1 MVPFNRHNVIFTH
14 LICILYCESDI
25 FDSMK
30 KYRAIIID
38 DEKNVREVL
47 ELLLL
52 RYCPEVEVAG
62 LAPSAAEGRKLIKE
76 YAIDIIFLD
85 ISMPKEDGFT
95 FLNSINK
102 EDYCIIFVTAF
113 EDYALRALKASAI
126 DYLLKPITPQDLMEA
141 VTKAIRHRELVL
153 SREQE
158 KKIYHESL
166 DNLNENINIG
176 SKLIKKITVAEQFG
190 FQLIN
195 TSDIMY
201 LEADS
206 NYTILHLSGLK
217 KIVASRTMGDFEK
230 ILDQPDFFRIHK
242 SIIININ
249 FLKAYSSY
257 QGNFVELTDGTSL
270 SISRRRLN
278 DFRDAIKLF
287 TKSLD

>member
-1 MVPFNRHNVIFTH
+1 
-14 LICILYCESDI
+14 
-25 FDSMK
+25 MK
-30 KYRAIIID
+30 KFRAIIID
-38 DEKNVREVL
+38 DERNVREVL

-62 LAPSAAEGRKLIKE
+62 LASSAAEGRKLLKE
-76 YAIDIIFLD
+76 YAVDIIFLD
-85 ISMPKEDGFT
+85 ISMPKEDGFS
-95 FLNSINK
+95 FLNSIHK

-126 DYLLKPITPQDLMEA
+126 DYLLKPITPQDLIEA
-141 VTKAIRHRELVL
+141 VTKAIRHRELVQ

-166 DNLNENINIG
+166 DNLNENIHIG
-176 SKLIKKITVAEQFG
+176 SKHINKITVAEQFG
-190 FQLIN
+190 FQLVN

-257 QGNFVELTDGTSL
+257 QGNFVELIDGTSL

-278 DFRDAIKLF
+278 DFREAIKLF

>member
-1 MVPFNRHNVIFTH
+1 
-14 LICILYCESDI
+14 
-25 FDSMK
+25 MK

-38 DEKNVREVL
+38 DERNVREVL

-52 RYCPEVEVAG
+52 RYCPEIEIAG
-62 LAPSAAEGRKLIKE
+62 LASSAAEGRKLLKE
-76 YAIDIIFLD
+76 YAVDIIFLD
-85 ISMPKEDGFT
+85 ISMPKEDGFS
-95 FLNSINK
+95 FLNSVNK

-126 DYLLKPITPQDLMEA
+126 DYLLKPITPQDLIEA
-141 VTKAIRHRELVL
+141 VTKATRHRELVQ

-158 KKIYHESL
+158 KNVYHESL

-176 SKLIKKITVAEQFG
+176 FKRINKITIAEQFG
-190 FQLIN
+190 FQLVN

-206 NYTILHLSGLK
+206 NYTIIHLSGLK

-249 FLKAYSSY
+249 YLKAYSSY
-257 QGNFVELTDGTSL
+257 QGNFVELIDGTSL

-278 DFRDAIKLF
+278 DFREAIKFF

>member
-1 MVPFNRHNVIFTH
+1 
-14 LICILYCESDI
+14 
-25 FDSMK
+25 
-30 KYRAIIID
+30 
-38 DEKNVREVL
+38 
-47 ELLLL
+47 
-52 RYCPEVEVAG
+52 
-62 LAPSAAEGRKLIKE
+62 
-76 YAIDIIFLD
+76 
-85 ISMPKEDGFT
+85 MPKEDGFS
-95 FLNSINK
+95 FLNSIHK

-126 DYLLKPITPQDLMEA
+126 DYLLKPITPQDLIEA
-141 VTKAIRHRELVL
+141 VTKAIHHRELVQ

-166 DNLNENINIG
+166 DNLNENIHIG
-176 SKLIKKITVAEQFG
+176 SKHINKITVAEQFG
-190 FQLIN
+190 FQLVN

-257 QGNFVELTDGTSL
+257 QGNFVELIDGTSL

-278 DFRDAIKLF
+278 DFREAIKLF

>member
-1 MVPFNRHNVIFTH
+1 
-14 LICILYCESDI
+14 
-25 FDSMK
+25 MK

-38 DEKNVREVL
+38 DEINVREVL
-47 ELLLL
+47 ELLLA
-52 RYCPEVEVAG
+52 RYCKNVEVVA
-62 LAPSAAEGRKLIKE
+62 LASSASEGRELLKLHS
-76 YAIDIIFLD
+76 ADFIFLD

-95 FLNSINK
+95 FLNSIHK
-102 EDYCIIFVTAF
+102 ENYCIIFVTAH
-113 EDYALRALKASAI
+113 EDYSLRALKASAI
-126 DYLLKPITPQDLMEA
+126 DYLLKPITPQDLIDA
-141 VTKAIRHRELVL
+141 VSKAVQHRELL
-153 SREQE
+153 QSREQE
-158 KKIYHESL
+158 KSIYQESL
-166 DNLNENINIG
+166 KNLNENINEE
-176 SKLIKKITVAEQFG
+176 SKHITKITVAEQFG
-190 FQLIN
+190 FQLVN

-230 ILDQPDFFRIHK
+230 ILDQPAFFRIHK

-257 QGNFVELTDGTSL
+257 QGNFVELNDGTSL

-278 DFRDAIKLF
+278 DFREAINHF